1 MSYVVIVQTGEEVKT
16 APSLGSLDLGF
27 PEDDEQNQ
35 SDGECLI

>member
-1 MSYVVIVQTGEEVKT
+1 MSYVVIVQTEEVKT

-27 PEDDEQNQ
+27 PEDDEENQ